1 MTCIQVCE
9 WLYWSPK
16 APGECI
22 SGEGCVHSLVII
34 MVVLVASVFQVRVA
48 CMCMYLLWTP
58 ACRFCLGT

>member
-1 MTCIQVCE
+1 
-9 WLYWSPK
+9 
-16 APGECI
+16 
-22 SGEGCVHSLVII
+22 